1 MRSRR
6 SFGSSDQSA
15 SAMDDDAADSLL
27 GFYFRNDKIANRN
40 DEPKKKSVQRVHG
53 GAGVDDD
60 GEDDDDRE
68 VFGRLKVK
76 SIGRALL
83 SETVFFF

>member
-15 SAMDDDAADSLL
+15 SAM
-27 GFYFRNDKIANRN
+27 
-40 DEPKKKSVQRVHG
+40 
-53 GAGVDDD
+53 
-60 GEDDDDRE
+60 DDDDRE

-83 SETVFFF
+83 SETVFFFRKMWVTS